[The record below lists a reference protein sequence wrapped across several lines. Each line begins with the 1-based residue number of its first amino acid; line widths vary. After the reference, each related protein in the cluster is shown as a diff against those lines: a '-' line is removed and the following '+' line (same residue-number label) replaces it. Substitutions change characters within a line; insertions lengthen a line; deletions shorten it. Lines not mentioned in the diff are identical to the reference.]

1 MFLANLHSAGALMKK
16 IIIEQSDTELYT
28 GHSGLGLIGLLLN
41 EHTTLVRRASQ
52 SVPGNPSVSHGD
64 VLTSYIGLLAL
75 GKSDF
80 EAATGVRR
88 DEWFKS
94 SLGIRKVPSAE
105 TLRQRLDR
113 FAPAFE
119 KCVGAS
125 TNELLKNTHVPITPV
140 ASGHAPLDIDVF
152 TLDNSDTKKE
162 GVSYTYQ
169 GYDGYAPIAAYLG
182 LEGWCVG
189 MELREGSQHSQTNF
203 IPFLDR
209 SIKRA
214 REVTGKP
221 LLVRLDAA
229 HDSIDTLAALS
240 GKEKVSYVVK
250 WNPRSEDRSQWRDRA
265 FSGGKV
271 SEPRLGKKIALLS
284 LDVWREH
291 KGKIYPLRLVLRVT
305 ERAIDRRGQM
315 LIPPEIELEGWW
327 TPLNSD
333 EKTVIELYAGRGV
346 SEQFHGEIKTDLDVE
361 RLPSGKFATNSLV
374 LSLAG
379 FVYNM
384 LRIIGQFGLL
394 GPDSPVRHPAKR
406 RRIRTV
412 MQEIMY
418 LAGRLIRTGRNL
430 KLRFSRHLPLSGCF
444 TSGSQ
449 PPESVV
455 WQNRFFK
462 ERRDRLGKPL
472 PDNF

>member
-1 MFLANLHSAGALMKK
+1 MLLSIFHPAGACMKK

-52 SVPGNPSVSHGD
+52 SVPGNPSVSNDD
-64 VLTSYIGLLAL
+64 VLKSYIGLLAL

-80 EAATGVRR
+80 EAVTGVRQ

-94 SLGIRKVPSAE
+94 SLGIGKVPSAE

-113 FAPAFE
+113 FAPEFE
-119 KCVGAS
+119 KAAGHS
-125 TNELLKNTHVPITPV
+125 LTELLKNTGAPITATV
-140 ASGHAPLDIDVF
+140 SGHVPLDIDVF
-152 TLDNSDTKKE
+152 TMDNSNTKKE

-169 GYDGYAPIAAYLG
+169 GFSGYAPIAAYLG
-182 LEGWCVG
+182 VEGWCMG
-189 MELREGSQHSQTNF
+189 IELRQGSQHSQTEF

-214 REVTGKP
+214 KEVTRKP
-221 LLVRLDAA
+221 ILVRLDSA

-240 GKEKVSYVVK
+240 AQEKVSYIVK
-250 WNPRSEDRSQWRDRA
+250 WNPRGEDPLKWRNRA
-265 FSGGKV
+265 FEGGEIVK
-271 SEPRLGKKIALLS
+271 PRPGKSIATTTVN
-284 LDVWREH
+284 VWRE
-291 KGKIYPLRLVLRVT
+291 KDGKIYPLRLVLRVT
-305 ERAIDRRGQM
+305 ERTVDRKGQI
-315 LIPPEIELEGWW
+315 LLVPDIELEGWW
-327 TPLNSD
+327 TSLDLPG
-333 EKTVIELYAGRGV
+333 KTVIELYAGRGE
-346 SEQFHGEIKTDLDVE
+346 SEQFHSEIKTDLDVE

-384 LRIIGQFGLL
+384 LRIIGQLSLL

-418 LAGRLIRTGRNL
+418 LAARLIRTGRSL
-430 KLRFSRHLPLSGCF
+430 KLRFSRYCPAFKVFRLLY
-444 TSGSQ
+444 Q
-449 PPESVV
+449 
-455 WQNRFFK
+455 RFSTT
-462 ERRDRLGKPL
+462 
-472 PDNF
+472 

>member
-1 MFLANLHSAGALMKK
+1 MKK
-16 IIIEQSDTELYT
+16 IIIEQSDKELYT

-41 EHTTLVRRASQ
+41 EHTTMIRLASQ

-64 VLTSYIGLLAL
+64 CLTSYIGLLAL

-94 SLGIRKVPSAE
+94 ALGIRKVPSAE

-119 KCVGAS
+119 KCVGTA
-125 TNELLKNTHVPITPV
+125 TTELLTNTRVPIT
-140 ASGHAPLDIDVF
+140 ATDSGQVPLDIDVF
-152 TLDNSDTKKE
+152 TLDNSNTKKE

-203 IPFLDR
+203 IPFLEG
-209 SIKRA
+209 SIKGA
-214 REVTGKP
+214 REVTDKP

-229 HDSIDTLAALS
+229 HDSIDTLAALD
-240 GKEKVSYVVK
+240 GKQKVSYIVK
-250 WNPRSEDRSQWRDRA
+250 WNPRSEDRNQWRHRA
-265 FSGGKV
+265 FSEGKV
-271 SEPRLGKKIALLS
+271 SEPRLGKKTALLS
-284 LDVWREH
+284 INIWREH
-291 KGKIYPLRLVLRVT
+291 KGKVYPLRLVMRVI
-305 ERAIDRRGQM
+305 ERTIDRRGQM
-315 LIPPEIELEGWW
+315 LIVPEIELEGWW
-327 TPLNSD
+327 TSLNYD
-333 EKTVIELYAGRGV
+333 EQTVIKLYASRGA
-346 SEQFHGEIKTDLDVE
+346 SEQFHGEIKTDLDME

-430 KLRFSRHLPLSGCF
+430 KLRFSQHCPAFNAFRLLY
-444 TSGSQ
+444 Q
-449 PPESVV
+449 
-455 WQNRFFK
+455 RFSTA
-462 ERRDRLGKPL
+462 
-472 PDNF
+472 

>member
-1 MFLANLHSAGALMKK
+1 MKK

-28 GHSGLGLIGLLLN
+28 GHSGLGLVGLLLN
-41 EHTTLVRRASQ
+41 DHTTLIPRASQ

-64 VLTSYIGLLAL
+64 VLKSYIGLLAL

-80 EAATGVRR
+80 EAASGVRR

-94 SLGIRKVPSAE
+94 SLGIAKVPSAE

-113 FAPAFE
+113 FAPDFE
-119 KCVGAS
+119 KCIGAS
-125 TNELLKNTHVPITPV
+125 VTELLKNTRVPITPTT
-140 ASGHAPLDIDVF
+140 SGHVPLDIDVF
-152 TLDNSDTKKE
+152 TMDNSNTKKE

-169 GYDGYAPIAAYLG
+169 GFFGYAPIAAYLG

-203 IPFLDR
+203 IPFLER
-209 SIKRA
+209 TIKRA
-214 REVTGKP
+214 KEVTNKP
-221 LLVRLDAA
+221 LLFRVDSA
-229 HDSIDTLAALS
+229 HDSLDTLVALE
-240 GKEKVSYVVK
+240 GYKKVSYIVK
-250 WNPRSEDRSQWRDRA
+250 WNPRREDKVEWRNRA
-265 FSGGKV
+265 FFDGDV
-271 SEPRLGKKIALLS
+271 TEPRPGKKIAVLS
-284 LDVWREH
+284 VDVWREH
-291 KGKIYPLRLVLRVT
+291 KGKVYPLRLILRVT
-305 ERAIDRRGQM
+305 ERTIDRKGQM
-315 LIPPEIELEGWW
+315 LIAPEIELEGWW
-327 TPLNSD
+327 TSLKLPES
-333 EKTVIELYAGRGV
+333 KVIELYAGRGA
-346 SEQFHGEIKTDLDVE
+346 SEQFHSEIKTDLDVE

-418 LAGRLIRTGRNL
+418 LAGRLIRTGRSL
-430 KLRFSRHLPLSGCF
+430 KLRFGKHCPAFNAFRLLY
-444 TSGSQ
+444 Q
-449 PPESVV
+449 
-455 WQNRFFK
+455 RFSTA
-462 ERRDRLGKPL
+462 
-472 PDNF
+472 

>member
-1 MFLANLHSAGALMKK
+1 MLLSNLHPAGAYMKK
-16 IIIEQSDTELYT
+16 IIIEQSDSELYT

-52 SVPGNPSVSHGD
+52 SVPGNPGVSNDD
-64 VLTSYIGLLAL
+64 VLKSYIGLLAV

-80 EAATGVRR
+80 EAVTGVRQ

-94 SLGIRKVPSAE
+94 SLGIGKVPSAE

-119 KCVGAS
+119 KATGDS
-125 TNELLKNTHVPITPV
+125 LTELLKNIEVPLTTTV
-140 ASGHAPLDIDVF
+140 SGHVPLDIDVF
-152 TLDNSDTKKE
+152 TMDNSNTKKE

-169 GYDGYAPIAAYLG
+169 GYFGYAPIAAYLG
-182 LEGWCVG
+182 MEGWCLG
-189 MELREGSQHSQTNF
+189 IELRQGSQHSQTDF

-209 SIKRA
+209 SIERA
-214 REVTGKP
+214 KEVTSKP
-221 LLVRLDAA
+221 ILVRLDSA

-240 GKEKVSYVVK
+240 AHEKVSYIVK
-250 WNPRSEDRSQWRDRA
+250 WNPRSEDRLKWRNRA
-265 FSGGKV
+265 FEDGDIV
-271 SEPRLGKKIALLS
+271 EPRPGKKVALS
-284 LDVWREH
+284 SVNVWRE
-291 KGKIYPLRLVLRVT
+291 KDGKIYPLSLVLRVT
-305 ERAIDRRGQM
+305 ERTVDRKGQIL
-315 LIPPEIELEGWW
+315 LIPDIELEGWW
-327 TPLNSD
+327 TSLDLPG
-333 EKTVIELYAGRGV
+333 KTVIELYAGRGE
-346 SEQFHGEIKTDLDVE
+346 SEQFHSEIKTDLDME

-394 GPDSPVRHPAKR
+394 GPGSPVRHPAKR

-418 LAGRLIRTGRNL
+418 LAARLIRTGRSL
-430 KLRFSRHLPLSGCF
+430 KLRFSMYCPAFNVFRLLYQRLS
-444 TSGSQ
+444 TA
-449 PPESVV
+449 
-455 WQNRFFK
+455 
-462 ERRDRLGKPL
+462 
-472 PDNF
+472 